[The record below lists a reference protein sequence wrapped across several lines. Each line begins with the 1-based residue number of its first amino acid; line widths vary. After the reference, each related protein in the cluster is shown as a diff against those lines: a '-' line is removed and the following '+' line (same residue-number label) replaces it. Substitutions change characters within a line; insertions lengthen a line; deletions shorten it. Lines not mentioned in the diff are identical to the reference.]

1 MGDKQPNNNNFF
13 QVDADKDLLSDF
25 LNADAL
31 NDNDAHIKEEG
42 HYGYESKWAS
52 YLPTFC
58 GKGWGC
64 PTLIKRELSHLAH
77 NPCR

>member
-42 HYGYESKWAS
+42 HYGYESK
-52 YLPTFC
+52 
-58 GKGWGC
+58 
-64 PTLIKRELSHLAH
+64 
-77 NPCR
+77 